1 MTSVVLLGK
10 PEREIPKLPYE
21 IVYTNTREMEICSV
35 EIEPILPG
43 KETPTASESAENL
56 RCWRCGMETD
66 VLDYMYVKVS
76 RICSVVFL
84 ILT

>member
-43 KETPTASESAENL
+43 KETPAASESAENL
-56 RCWRCGMETD
+56 HCWRCGMETD